1 MTYEAKC
8 GILILEIYDIGLL
21 FFCEQYIKM
30 YQYKQEETT
39 SITLRVKHTVDPLAF
54 FQDGLT
60 EDEENTLLAKADYED
75 AMAAAEILTILRH
88 SKAVEFQ
95 MDDKDNTIIVSPSL
109 RHEGLQLTY
118 FDRYGPVSHSSKHDP
133 LEIAKELANEF
144 LTNPPVKVTA
154 LDYERSEPQM
164 QFINS
169 YYVSPNGG
177 KIDDGLNA
185 VGDLYSLKCAE
196 AALVSA
202 GIVHVFGEPTERTI
216 VVSDNKLLTQG
227 QISTLQET
235 ILESLKAGAD
245 VTIRTLDDRSTTLV
259 EENTWKIAQITGY
272 LVNNG
277 EFAQGDYT
285 GERARAE
292 QRELEESLRRSDR
305 VAYER

>member
-1 MTYEAKC
+1 MQYEHDDATQ
-8 GILILEIYDIGLL
+8 L
-21 FFCEQYIKM
+21 
-30 YQYKQEETT
+30 
-39 SITLRVKHTVDPLAF
+39 TLKVKHTVDPLAF

-60 EDEENTLLAKADYED
+60 DDEENVLLTKADYED
-75 AMAAAEILTILRH
+75 AMAAAEILSILRH

-95 MDDKDNTIIVSPSL
+95 LDDRGNMIIVSPSL

-118 FDRYGPVSHSSKHDP
+118 FDKLGPVSHSSRHDP
-133 LEIAKELANEF
+133 LEVAKEIANEF
-144 LTNPPVKVTA
+144 LTRPPVRVMA

-164 QFINS
+164 QFINAF
-169 YYVSPNGG
+169 YVSPNGC

-185 VGDLYSLKCAE
+185 V
-196 AALVSA
+196 
-202 GIVHVFGEPTERTI
+202 VHVFGEVTDRTI
-216 VVSDNKLLTQG
+216 VVSDKKFLTQG
-227 QISTLQET
+227 QISTLQDT
-235 ILESLKAGAD
+235 ILESLRAGAD
-245 VTIRTLDDRSTTLV
+245 VTIKTLDDRSTTLV

-292 QRELEESLRRSDR
+292 RRELEESLRRSDR

>member
-1 MTYEAKC
+1 
-8 GILILEIYDIGLL
+8 
-21 FFCEQYIKM
+21 
-30 YQYKQEETT
+30 
-39 SITLRVKHTVDPLAF
+39 
-54 FQDGLT
+54 
-60 EDEENTLLAKADYED
+60 
-75 AMAAAEILTILRH
+75 
-88 SKAVEFQ
+88 
-95 MDDKDNTIIVSPSL
+95 
-109 RHEGLQLTY
+109 
-118 FDRYGPVSHSSKHDP
+118 
-133 LEIAKELANEF
+133 
-144 LTNPPVKVTA
+144 
-154 LDYERSEPQM
+154 M

>member
-1 MTYEAKC
+1 MQYEHNNMTQLAL
-8 GILILEIYDIGLL
+8 G
-21 FFCEQYIKM
+21 
-30 YQYKQEETT
+30 
-39 SITLRVKHTVDPLAF
+39 VKHTVDPLAF

-60 EDEENTLLAKADYED
+60 EDEEDTLLAKADYED

-88 SKAVEFQ
+88 SRAVEFQ
-95 MDDKDNTIIVSPSL
+95 MDDRYNTIIVSPSL

-133 LEIAKELANEF
+133 LEVAKELANEF
-144 LTNPPVKVTA
+144 LTRPPVRITA

-202 GIVHVFGEPTERTI
+202 GIVHVFGEVTDRTI
-216 VVSDNKLLTQG
+216 VVSDSKFLTQG
-227 QISTLQET
+227 QITTLQGS
-235 ILESLKAGAD
+235 ILESMKVGAD
-245 VTIRTLDDRSTTLV
+245 VTIKTLDDRSTTLV

-285 GERARAE
+285 GEQARAE
-292 QRELEESLRRSDR
+292 RRELEESLRRSDS